1 MKLIGLKRRASS
13 LLLAMVLAGQLT
25 LPAAAVQ
32 GVEQLADQVR
42 DVVIEETFPDR
53 TFRAWLLDRTN
64 LGGVGADGILTQ
76 QEIEGIVALNL
87 SGMGLTDLR
96 GLEVFFNLQTLDCSS
111 NRLTE
116 LDVSGNPK
124 LVRLY
129 CGNNLLKELDLSNNP
144 DLAYLTCSFNQLSE
158 LNLAGHEKL
167 IALNCEMNQMEK
179 LDLSGC
185 SQLISLYCRNNQLKQ
200 LDLTDNGKLEFIET
214 FDNQLTTIDVR
225 HLEALRFL
233 HIDHNRLT
241 ELDMSHNQKM
251 EGGGF
256 VVRNNLAERIFLPD
270 QPGLMIDRED
280 YEEQD
285 PILGHD
291 RVVWY
296 LDPEFT
302 TEAPE
307 YLEAK
312 GQTLYSLRV
321 PNRYTIYFSANGG
334 SGSMAGLPAV
344 WDEEVELP
352 ESSFLRYGYTFS
364 HWSDQAKPD
373 ERDPVY
379 AAGESVQNL
388 AGHNTDGDR
397 VTLYACWQPNEY
409 TIFLDP
415 NGGEGERQ
423 SLSATYGEPVTLP
436 KTPFQ
441 KDGKELA
448 GWSLRANGTVQYPD
462 HGQVQSLTGDPE
474 GEVTLYAVWRTPISK
489 LQEPYLLELEELF
502 QSYAASSGGKNYTS
516 QDWEALS
523 AAYSQAAEQIQQS
536 EFEEQMRTAVER
548 GRKNMEQVP
557 TQSERVEEITSYW
570 EQTHQQALGYV
581 QTAKLTEANAAQGA
595 QLAQEALEGLSEE
608 QLGQACPLE
617 RPEDRAQVIGQ
628 ARAHLEGNAQKLVDL
643 QGAAQWLEGLEGL
656 TLRSMGQVRGEDLDA
671 YQQAMLHYQELDAAR
686 KQYLSTSVYRSLKDR
701 HELAGQK
708 RSEVLT
714 LESAYDGLDLTQY
727 SEKGQAALAQALKDG
742 IEAIEQ
748 ASSVAQAQQA
758 RTDAWAAI
766 SQVPVAG
773 EETEEPSEPPA
784 GGGGAGGGG
793 GGGGAPEQPEEKPEG
808 DTEQTVTDEKTGA
821 SAVVTTTAD
830 GAVSAQ
836 VTLPQGVDQAVLP
849 IPCAGDINTVAVLV
863 EKDGSTRVLPR
874 SVYRDGVLMVRMESS
889 GRIEIVQRKPSFTD
903 VSEKDWFAQPVQFA
917 ASRELFS
924 GIGGGAFGP
933 NEAMSRAM
941 LVTVLYQL
949 EGRPETSQE
958 TVFQDVPAGAWYQVA
973 AQWAAE
979 QGITGGTG
987 AGQFSPHASISR
999 ESLALMLYRCAG
1011 SPKLSAGEL
1020 EQLNHFQDGD
1030 LVSSWS
1036 REAMAWACANKILA
1050 GDPQG
1055 RLMPQE
1061 ASTRAQV
1068 STMIAQ
1074 FVALTTQ

>member
-13 LLLAMVLAGQLT
+13 LLLAMALAGQLT

-32 GVEQLADQVR
+32 GVEQPAVQGG

-53 TFRAWLLDRTN
+53 TFRTWLLDRTN

-76 QEIEGIVALNL
+76 QEIEGIVTLNL
-87 SGMGLTDLR
+87 SGMGLTDLS
-96 GLEVFFNLQTLDCSS
+96 GVEVFFNLQILDCAN

-144 DLAYLTCSFNQLSE
+144 DIAYLACSFNRLSE

-185 SQLISLYCRNNQLKQ
+185 SELISLYCRNNQLEE

-214 FDNQLTTIDVR
+214 FDNRLTTIDVR

-233 HIDHNRLT
+233 HIDHNRLI
-241 ELDMSHNQKM
+241 ELDMSHNQKL

-256 VVRNNLAERIFLPD
+256 VVHNNRAEKIFLPN

-302 TEAPE
+302 TEAPA

-312 GQTLYSLRV
+312 GQTLYSLRI

-334 SGSMAGLPAV
+334 SGSMAGLSAV

-352 ESSFLRYGYTFS
+352 ESSFRRYGYTFS
-364 HWSDQAKPD
+364 HWSEQAKPD

-423 SLSATYGEPVTLP
+423 SLSATYGKPVTLP
-436 KTPFQ
+436 EVPFH

-448 GWSLRANGTVQYPD
+448 GWALQANGTVRYPD
-462 HGQVQSLTGDPE
+462 QGQVQNLTGEPE
-474 GEVTLYAVWRTPISK
+474 GEVTLYAVWRTPISE
-489 LQEPYLLELEELF
+489 LQKPYLMELDQLF

-516 QDWEALS
+516 QDWETLS
-523 AAYSQAAEQIQQS
+523 A
-536 EFEEQMRTAVER
+536 
-548 GRKNMEQVP
+548 
-557 TQSERVEEITSYW
+557 
-570 EQTHQQALGYV
+570 
-581 QTAKLTEANAAQGA
+581 
-595 QLAQEALEGLSEE
+595 
-608 QLGQACPLE
+608 
-617 RPEDRAQVIGQ
+617 
-628 ARAHLEGNAQKLVDL
+628 
-643 QGAAQWLEGLEGL
+643 
-656 TLRSMGQVRGEDLDA
+656 A
-671 YQQAMLHYQELDAAR
+671 YQQAMLHYQELDAAK
-686 KQYLSTSVYRSLKDR
+686 KQYLSTSVYKGLEDR

-708 RSEVLT
+708 RNEVQT
-714 LESAYDGLDLTQY
+714 LESAYGGLDLTQY
-727 SEKGQAALAQALKDG
+727 SEKGQAALAQALKEG

-773 EETEEPSEPPA
+773 EEPEEPSEPPA
-784 GGGGAGGGG
+784 GGGGSG

-849 IPCAGDINTVAVLV
+849 IPCAGDINTVAVLE

-874 SVYRDGVLMVRMESS
+874 SVYRNGVLTVRMERS
-889 GRIEIVQRKPSFTD
+889 GRIAIVQRKPSFTD

-949 EGRPETSQE
+949 EGRPETSQG
-958 TVFQDVPAGAWYQVA
+958 TVFQDVPAGARYQMA

-979 QGITGGTG
+979 QGITGGTEEG
-987 AGQFSPHASISR
+987 KFSPNTSISR

-1068 STMIAQ
+1068 STKIAQ

>member
-1 MKLIGLKRRASS
+1 MKLIGLKRRVSA
-13 LLLAMVLAGQLT
+13 LLLTLALAGQLT
-25 LPAAAVQ
+25 LPAAAIQVTEGSAVQ
-32 GVEQLADQVR
+32 KGN
-42 DVVIEETFPDR
+42 VVIEETFPDR
-53 TFRAWLLDRTN
+53 TFRAWLLDGAN
-64 LGGVGADGILTQ
+64 LGGVGADGILTP
-76 QEIEGIVALNL
+76 QEIEDVVALNL
-87 SGMGLTDLR
+87 SGMGLTDLS
-96 GLEVFFNLQTLDCSS
+96 GVEVFFNLQTLDCSS
-111 NRLTE
+111 NRLTK

-129 CGNNLLKELDLSNNP
+129 CWNNLLRELDLSNNP
-144 DLAYLTCSFNQLSE
+144 EIAYLACSFNRLSE

-185 SQLISLYCRNNQLKQ
+185 SQLLSLYCRNNQLEE
-200 LDLTDNGKLEFIET
+200 LDLTDNVKLEFIET
-214 FDNQLTTIDVR
+214 FDNRLTTIDVR

-233 HIDHNRLT
+233 HIDHNKLT
-241 ELDMSHNQKM
+241 QLDMSHNQKL

-256 VVRNNLAERIFLPD
+256 VVRNNLAEKIFLPN

-302 TEAPE
+302 TEAPA
-307 YLEAK
+307 YLEAR
-312 GQTLYSLRV
+312 GQTLYSLRI
-321 PNRYTIYFSANGG
+321 PNQYTIYFSANGG

-352 ESSFLRYGYTFS
+352 ESSFRRYGYTFS
-364 HWSDQAKPD
+364 HWSEQAKPD

-397 VTLYACWQPNEY
+397 ITLYACWQPNEY

-423 SLSATYGEPVTLP
+423 SLSATYGELVTLP
-436 KTPFQ
+436 EVPFH

-448 GWSLRANGTVQYPD
+448 GWALQANGTVRYPD
-462 HGQVQSLTGDPE
+462 QGQVQNLTGEPE
-474 GEVTLYAVWRTPISK
+474 GEVTLYAVWRTPISE
-489 LQEPYLLELEELF
+489 LQKPYLLELEELF

-523 AAYSQAAEQIQQS
+523 AAYSQAAEEIQQS
-536 EFEEQMRTAVER
+536 ELEEQMRTALAR
-548 GRKNMEQVP
+548 GRRNMEQVP
-557 TQSERVEEITSYW
+557 TQKERVEEITSYW
-570 EQTHQQALGYV
+570 QQTHQQVLGYL
-581 QTAKLTEANAAQGA
+581 QTGKLTEANAPQVTP
-595 QLAQEALEGLSEE
+595 LAQAALEGLHEE

-628 ARAHLEGNAQKLVDL
+628 ARAELEEEAQKLVDL

-656 TLRSMGQVRGEDLDA
+656 TLRPMGQVRGEDLDT
-671 YQQAMLHYQELDAAR
+671 YQQAMLHYQELDAE
-686 KQYLSTSVYRSLKDR
+686 KKEYLSASVYKSLEDR

-727 SEKGQAALAQALKDG
+727 SEKGQAALAQALKNG

-766 SQVPVAG
+766 CQIPVAG
-773 EETEEPSEPPA
+773 EEPEEPTEPPA
-784 GGGGAGGGG
+784 GGGGSGGG
-793 GGGGAPEQPEEKPEG
+793 GGGGAPGQPEEKPEE

-874 SVYRDGVLMVRMESS
+874 SVYQNGVLMVRMERS

-903 VSEKDWFAQPVQFA
+903 VSEKDWFAQPVQFV

-924 GIGGGAFGP
+924 GTGGGAFGP

-949 EGRPETSQE
+949 EGRPETSHE
-958 TVFQDVPAGAWYQVA
+958 TAFQDVPAGAWYQA
-973 AQWAAE
+973 AAEWAAE

-987 AGQFSPHASISR
+987 EGKFSPHTSISR

-1011 SPKLSAGEL
+1011 SPQLSSEEQ
-1020 EQLNHFQDGD
+1020 EQLNRFQDGD
-1030 LVSSWS
+1030 TVSSWS

-1055 RLMPQE
+1055 RLMPQA

-1068 STMIAQ
+1068 SAMMAQ
-1074 FVALTTQ
+1074 FVALTTK